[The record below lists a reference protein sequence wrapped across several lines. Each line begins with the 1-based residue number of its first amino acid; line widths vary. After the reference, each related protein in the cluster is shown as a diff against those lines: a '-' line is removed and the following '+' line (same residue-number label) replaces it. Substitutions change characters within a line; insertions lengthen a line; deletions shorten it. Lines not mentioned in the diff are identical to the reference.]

1 MAAQNSTKKKT
12 VSASRYFGE
21 YLLMLLGPAIM
32 AGYYCGER
40 ALLVMLVGILSA
52 CAADLAG
59 GLLFYNKLTLKDLC
73 AVYTGAAISLM
84 MPSTVP
90 LYIPAIA
97 CVFAIL
103 AVKIPFGGALRTPVV
118 PAAAGFAFACV
129 CFSQQIFTFPPSATS
144 ASGQFVSGVSLAA
157 MLRNSSSMNID
168 LISAADILSGS
179 VSGPMGT
186 GCAIVL
192 LGCAVFLIIRRK
204 PCVMNILG
212 FLVTCTVMAIIFPRV
227 NTGILSSVVLEL
239 CSGSLLFA
247 AVFLVTDP
255 SNSAKSP
262 LDRLGYGI
270 YCGILC
276 MITRYFGVYEEGV
289 CFAIILA
296 NCSWQS
302 VSNGILTL
310 ATLVLSLKKPKRK
323 GAAQ

>member
-1 MAAQNSTKKKT
+1 MAAQNVKKKKT

-40 ALLVMLVGILSA
+40 ALLVMLVSILSA
-52 CAADLAG
+52 CGADLAG

-103 AVKIPFGGALRTPVV
+103 AVKIPFGGALKTPVV

-157 MLRNSSSMNID
+157 MLRSSSSMNID

-186 GCAIVL
+186 GCAVVL
-192 LGCAVFLIIRRK
+192 LGCAVFLVIRRK
-204 PCVMNILG
+204 PCFMNILG

-227 NTGILSSVVLEL
+227 NTGILSSVVLSFAQAL
-239 CSGSLLFA
+239 CFLRRYSLLPTRQTPQNLRLTGSATASTA
-247 AVFLVTDP
+247 AYSVWLQDI
-255 SNSAKSP
+255 SAFTKRAYALQSS
-262 LDRLGYGI
+262 LQTALG
-270 YCGILC
+270 
-276 MITRYFGVYEEGV
+276 R
-289 CFAIILA
+289 A
-296 NCSWQS
+296 
-302 VSNGILTL
+302 
-310 ATLVLSLKKPKRK
+310 
-323 GAAQ
+323 

>member
-1 MAAQNSTKKKT
+1 
-12 VSASRYFGE
+12 
-21 YLLMLLGPAIM
+21 
-32 AGYYCGER
+32 
-40 ALLVMLVGILSA
+40 
-52 CAADLAG
+52 
-59 GLLFYNKLTLKDLC
+59 
-73 AVYTGAAISLM
+73 
-84 MPSTVP
+84 
-90 LYIPAIA
+90 
-97 CVFAIL
+97 
-103 AVKIPFGGALRTPVV
+103 
-118 PAAAGFAFACV
+118 
-129 CFSQQIFTFPPSATS
+129 
-144 ASGQFVSGVSLAA
+144 
-157 MLRNSSSMNID
+157 MLRSSSSMNID

-186 GCAIVL
+186 GCAVVL
-192 LGCAVFLIIRRK
+192 LGCAVFLVIRRK
-204 PCVMNILG
+204 PCFMNILG

-276 MITRYFGVYEEGV
+276 MVTRYFGVYEEGV